1 MQATFPNL
9 DAHVAQAQPVAVRP
23 AFLNDPRKERTISL
37 AVLLNAPLHSAT
49 FPDAPS
55 TARD

>member
-1 MQATFPNL
+1 MQTTVPML
-9 DAHVAQAQPVAVRP
+9 THE

-55 TARD
+55 TARE